1 MTVYINHGTA
11 PLLAFLLF
19 SYTKSNDPNA
29 VILFTLFCCI
39 FFSLSEM
46 TTPGARHDADLD
58 DLLEESAIANS
69 PSLKSEKQEHLEM
82 APLNLDHLTMGQ
94 LDVLTSSSVKKQSE
108 SNTTLISPLHYIQ
121 GLCLYC
127 AYAHPRICSCMVMA
141 MIISVIFFLSFS
153 IMNPTFYL
161 GEIQQDLTNIKS
173 SFDLQLGQID
183 HWCLAGGDNSCRCE
197 DPLVPTERGE
207 FKPWTIAHAANK
219 QQLQQQSGGVV
230 DVAFLGESLVEEM
243 NGRWMGRTNGAQL
256 QTMRTMF
263 QNKFTRN
270 SSGVE
275 GIALGIAGDTVRL

>member
-1 MTVYINHGTA
+1 
-11 PLLAFLLF
+11 
-19 SYTKSNDPNA
+19 
-29 VILFTLFCCI
+29 
-39 FFSLSEM
+39 M

-58 DLLEESAIANS
+58 DLLEESATANS
-69 PSLKSEKQEHLEM
+69 PSKQEHLEM

-127 AYAHPRICSCMVMA
+127 AYANPRICSCMVVG
-141 MIISVIFFLSFS
+141 MIISVIFLLSFS

-173 SFDLQLGQID
+173 SYDLQLGQID

-219 QQLQQQSGGVV
+219 QLLKQQSGGVV

-263 QNKFTRN
+263 QNKFTRD